1 MHGGRLGG
9 RWGWLNNMAYLL
21 FAGADYYPEGGARDL
36 KGKFDTIDLA
46 IEAHDPCEF
55 DYEGGW
61 ANVLCLDSMR
71 IVKRFWRGK
80 WIESDEDAG
89 NGGDGEITKDQYEPE
104 T

>member
-1 MHGGRLGG
+1 
-9 RWGWLNNMAYLL
+9 MAYLL
-21 FAGADYYPEGGARDL
+21 FAGADYYPDGGARDL

-71 IVKRFWRGK
+71 IVKSFWRGT
-80 WIESDEDAG
+80 WIESDEDPMSEAQDTTEAE
-89 NGGDGEITKDQYEPE
+89 GDMVRPIKERR
-104 T
+104 